1 MKPVDRYHD
10 LPSRNNSP
18 LFEDQATL
26 NIKTKRLAGF
36 GGGGSKCVCIYKY
49 IRDMCV
55 RLPTYSVYMYDI
67 HYMYM
72 YIYTVY
78 VYVYVCVCMYACMD
92 VSICY
97 MQMNYIYITI
107 YV

>member
-36 GGGGSKCVCIYKY
+36 GGGGSKCLCILYKY

-55 RLPTYSVYMYDI
+55 HLPTYSVYMYDI
-67 HYMYM
+67 HYV
-72 YIYTVY
+72 YIYIY
-78 VYVYVCVCMYACMD
+78 CICIRILYVYVCTHAWMQVY
-92 VSICY
+92 VIC
-97 MQMNYIYITI
+97 
-107 YV
+107 